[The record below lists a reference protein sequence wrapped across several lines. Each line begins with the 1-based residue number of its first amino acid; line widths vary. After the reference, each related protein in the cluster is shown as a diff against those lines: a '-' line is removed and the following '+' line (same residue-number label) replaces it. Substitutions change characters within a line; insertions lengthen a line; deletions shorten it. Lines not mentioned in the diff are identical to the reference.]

1 MIENFGLK
9 FWDVWV
15 HTDILC
21 FDLESDLLTLTVTL
35 NDLSRSQS
43 HMAKLQ
49 PQQPTY
55 KVCAASERLPG
66 PYTFI
71 YRVAVEKKRGK
82 TRHKNSLMLFSKKHH
97 NNTHIIATIVDKMSE
112 LIPMVEVFMR

>member
-1 MIENFGLK
+1 MIESSSSK
-9 FWDVWV
+9 HRDVWV
-15 HTDILC
+15 HTDILSV
-21 FDLESDLLTLTVTL
+21 DLESDLLTLTVTL

-71 YRVAVEKKRGK
+71 YRAAVEKNKR
-82 TRHKNSLMLFSKKHH
+82 KNPAQKQSDAFFPKS
-97 NNTHIIATIVDKMSE
+97 ITIMIDS
-112 LIPMVEVFMR
+112 

>member
-1 MIENFGLK
+1 MIESSSSK
-9 FWDVWV
+9 HRDVWV
-15 HTDILC
+15 HTDILSV
-21 FDLESDLLTLTVTL
+21 DLESDLLTLTVTL

-71 YRVAVEKKRGK
+71 YRAAVDKKRGK
-82 TRHKNSLMLFSKKHH
+82 TRHKNSLMLFFQKASQ
-97 NNTHIIATIVDKMSE
+97 
-112 LIPMVEVFMR
+112 